1 MEGIAPTA
9 DRSIGASGMTR
20 RPDCAPGFDAFYA
33 AARPS
38 LARLAY
44 ALTGSTVDADD
55 LAQETL
61 SRAFARWSTVST
73 LESPLG
79 WCRRVLLNLVF
90 SRTRRLRNEA
100 AAVLRLGARRRV
112 DDDVAALSDGA
123 AAFWAAVR
131 SLPPRQAEVVALRYG
146 ADLSAVE
153 IAATLDRDAATVRS
167 HLHAARRT
175 LAAQLDETIDN
186 SIEEEHDR

>member
-1 MEGIAPTA
+1 
-9 DRSIGASGMTR
+9 MTR
-20 RPDCAPGFDAFYA
+20 RPDVAPGFDAFYA

-44 ALTGSTVDADD
+44 ALTGSTTEADD
-55 LAQETL
+55 LSQEAL
-61 SRAFARWSTVST
+61 SRAFARWTVVSG

-100 AAVLRLGARRRV
+100 AAVLRLGALRRV
-112 DDDVAALSDGA
+112 DDDAISLSDGA
-123 AAFWAAVR
+123 VAFWAAVR

-153 IAATLDRDAATVRS
+153 IAATLGCEAVTARS

-175 LAAQLDETIDN
+175 LAAQLDETIDE
-186 SIEEEHDR
+186 SVEEDER